1 MLTFQAPSVCCAASA
16 ICPLQWTILL
26 PWFDCFVMD
35 NVRDRLPDSVARHPL
50 AQRMALLLSITWAT
64 ALTVMAVASL
74 VPAVADVPAGNMGL
88 MIILCAYVFG
98 IGPIIVANIVQVG
111 WAIVTVGCLWACQRD
126 LLARA
131 PMCGTC

>member
-1 MLTFQAPSVCCAASA
+1 MPTFPTSSACCTASP
-16 ICPLQWTILL
+16 ICIPQWTILL

-64 ALTVMAVASL
+64 ALTVMAVAAL
-74 VPAVADVPAGNMGL
+74 VPAVADVPPGNMGL

-98 IGPIIVANIVQVG
+98 IGPIVVATIVQVG
-111 WAIVTVGCLWACQRD
+111 
-126 LLARA
+126 
-131 PMCGTC
+131 